1 MAHNLIFSILTCQF
15 VQHWQVEQVCHGCQ
29 DVWSRSPCLVLNWTV
44 GHRGGMEQK
53 LALKS
58 GIQMFFFHSL
68 NHRPS
73 DVLSF
78 LWKKL
83 KIFGFYVKS
92 QCAILNSVI
101 WHFFVYWKDRMKIVI
116 TIIDEIF
123 SDHDILYIEMIFP
136 MVKNGT

>member
-1 MAHNLIFSILTCQF
+1 MSRHSCEKIENLIFS
-15 VQHWQVEQVCHGCQ
+15 
-29 DVWSRSPCLVLNWTV
+29 
-44 GHRGGMEQK
+44 
-53 LALKS
+53 
-58 GIQMFFFHSL
+58 
-68 NHRPS
+68 
-73 DVLSF
+73 
-78 LWKKL
+78 
-83 KIFGFYVKS
+83 VKS